1 MLGSSQTQLSSI
13 RLISATIG
21 NFKELI
27 EKALFRE
34 NLFYRINT
42 IEFRVPSLK
51 ERTLDIVPLA
61 EYFMAMYCKKYS
73 KSNLT
78 LSCEAICALQDY
90 HWLGNIRELS
100 HLMERAV
107 LLCRDDVLS
116 VSALNIKPSQL
127 ATASSADLPMMTLE
141 KAEKQ
146 LITQAID
153 QVSQHVPKA
162 AKLLGLTKSS
172 LYRRLENMPIFN
184 SKSLSAYIF
193 YCLGCF
199 ALLFLLS
206 VFWIL
211 FIADWQAWNIGLT
224 LVVLGLFLIMG
235 IMGFKNKVMSSFD
248 RALLHIEAV
257 KVEDYNQYAKSEF
270 KEGVT
275 AHFHNELTMLSEK
288 MQTHK
293 SQYDQHALLLY
304 QLIDQLDTPMLVF
317 NKKQKLTY
325 ANAAFSTLF
334 GQPWQMYRLASPRLL
349 GLVYTDKGWILPSKE
364 QQWHVSQSAFIDSG
378 ERHQL
383 LVFTNIDSA
392 IRASQLNAWQQIIR
406 VMGHEIR
413 NSLTPVSSL
422 AESLASK
429 SVSAR
434 EKQALA
440 VISERCHHLQDFVN
454 RYSSLSQT
462 LNLDLQHIS
471 VAMFVERLK
480 CLFSQKN

>member
-1 MLGSSQTQLSSI
+1 MSI
-13 RLISATIG
+13 
-21 NFKELI
+21 FK
-27 EKALFRE
+27 
-34 NLFYRINT
+34 
-42 IEFRVPSLK
+42 
-51 ERTLDIVPLA
+51 
-61 EYFMAMYCKKYS
+61 
-73 KSNLT
+73 
-78 LSCEAICALQDY
+78 
-90 HWLGNIRELS
+90 
-100 HLMERAV
+100 
-107 LLCRDDVLS
+107 
-116 VSALNIKPSQL
+116 
-127 ATASSADLPMMTLE
+127 
-141 KAEKQ
+141 
-146 LITQAID
+146 
-153 QVSQHVPKA
+153 
-162 AKLLGLTKSS
+162 
-172 LYRRLENMPIFN
+172 
-184 SKSLSAYIF
+184 SKSLNAYIF
-193 YCLGCF
+193 RVLGCC
-199 ALLFLLS
+199 ALLFLLVVS
-206 VFWIL
+206 WVL
-211 FIADWQAWNIGLT
+211 VSADWKAWNISLT
-224 LVVLGLFLIMG
+224 LFVLALFLLTG
-235 IMGFKNKVMSSFD
+235 IMRFKHKVMASFD

-275 AHFHNELTMLSEK
+275 ANFHNELTMLSEK

-317 NKKQKLTY
+317 NQKQKLTY

-334 GQPWQMYRLASPRLL
+334 GQPWQMYRLASPTLL
-349 GLVYTDKGWILPSKE
+349 GLIYTDKGWRLPSKE
-364 QQWHVSQSAFIDSG
+364 QWHVSQSEFIDAG

-429 SVSAR
+429 FVSDR

-462 LNLDLQHIS
+462 LNLDLQQINTG
-471 VAMFVERLK
+471 MLEERLRG
-480 CLFSQKN
+480 LFSQKNLMFVNKSRWLWADSTFIEQVFINLLKNAFEAQSTQVKIEMTEKAQQSAIKIIDDGHGFANTDNLFVPLFTTKQQGQGIGLTFCRNIIEQHGGSIEIKNNLAPQKGMTVTIILPLELKAK

>member
-1 MLGSSQTQLSSI
+1 MSI
-13 RLISATIG
+13 
-21 NFKELI
+21 FK
-27 EKALFRE
+27 
-34 NLFYRINT
+34 
-42 IEFRVPSLK
+42 
-51 ERTLDIVPLA
+51 
-61 EYFMAMYCKKYS
+61 
-73 KSNLT
+73 
-78 LSCEAICALQDY
+78 
-90 HWLGNIRELS
+90 
-100 HLMERAV
+100 
-107 LLCRDDVLS
+107 
-116 VSALNIKPSQL
+116 
-127 ATASSADLPMMTLE
+127 
-141 KAEKQ
+141 
-146 LITQAID
+146 
-153 QVSQHVPKA
+153 
-162 AKLLGLTKSS
+162 
-172 LYRRLENMPIFN
+172 
-184 SKSLSAYIF
+184 SKSLNAYIF
-193 YCLGCF
+193 RVLGCC
-199 ALLFLLS
+199 ALLFLLVVS
-206 VFWIL
+206 WVL
-211 FIADWQAWNIGLT
+211 VSADWKAWNISLT
-224 LVVLGLFLIMG
+224 LVVLALFLLTG
-235 IMGFKNKVMSSFD
+235 IMRFKHKVMSSFD

-275 AHFHNELTMLSEK
+275 ANFHKELTMLSEK

-317 NKKQKLTY
+317 NQKQKLTY

-334 GQPWQMYRLASPRLL
+334 GQPWQMYRLASPTLL
-349 GLVYTDKGWILPSKE
+349 GLIYTDKGWRLPSKE
-364 QQWHVSQSAFIDSG
+364 QWHVSQSEFIDAG

-429 SVSAR
+429 SVSDR

-462 LNLDLQHIS
+462 LNLDLQQINTG
-471 VAMFVERLK
+471 MLEERLRG
-480 CLFSQKN
+480 LFSQKNLMFVNKSRWLWADSTFIEQVFINLLKNAFEAQSTQVKIEMTEKAQQSVIKIIDDGHGFANTDNLFVPLFTTKQQGQGIGLTFCRNIIEQHGGSIEIKNNLAPQKGMTVTIILPLELKAK

>member
-1 MLGSSQTQLSSI
+1 MSI
-13 RLISATIG
+13 
-21 NFKELI
+21 FK
-27 EKALFRE
+27 
-34 NLFYRINT
+34 
-42 IEFRVPSLK
+42 
-51 ERTLDIVPLA
+51 
-61 EYFMAMYCKKYS
+61 
-73 KSNLT
+73 
-78 LSCEAICALQDY
+78 
-90 HWLGNIRELS
+90 
-100 HLMERAV
+100 
-107 LLCRDDVLS
+107 
-116 VSALNIKPSQL
+116 
-127 ATASSADLPMMTLE
+127 
-141 KAEKQ
+141 
-146 LITQAID
+146 
-153 QVSQHVPKA
+153 
-162 AKLLGLTKSS
+162 
-172 LYRRLENMPIFN
+172 

-199 ALLFLLS
+199 ASLFLFS
-206 VFWIL
+206 VSWIL
-211 FIADWQAWNIGLT
+211 FTADWQAWNIGLT

-235 IMGFKNKVMSSFD
+235 ILGFKNKVMSSFD

-275 AHFHNELTMLSEK
+275 ANFHNELTMLSEK

-334 GQPWQMYRLASPRLL
+334 GQPWQMYRLASPKLL

-364 QQWHVSQSAFIDSG
+364 QQWHVSQSEFIDSG

-392 IRASQLNAWQQIIR
+392 IRASQLHAWQQIIR

-429 SVSAR
+429 SVSTR

-462 LNLDLQHIS
+462 LNLDLQQIS

-480 CLFSQKN
+480 GLFSQNNLIFANKSQWLWADAIFIEQVFINLLKNAFEAQATQVKIEITEKSQQTLIQIVDDGHGFANTDNLFVPLFTTKQQGQGIGLTFCRNIIEQHGGHIDMQNNPAGKKGMRVTLVLPSTPTGTI

>member
-1 MLGSSQTQLSSI
+1 
-13 RLISATIG
+13 
-21 NFKELI
+21 
-27 EKALFRE
+27 
-34 NLFYRINT
+34 
-42 IEFRVPSLK
+42 
-51 ERTLDIVPLA
+51 
-61 EYFMAMYCKKYS
+61 
-73 KSNLT
+73 
-78 LSCEAICALQDY
+78 
-90 HWLGNIRELS
+90 
-100 HLMERAV
+100 
-107 LLCRDDVLS
+107 
-116 VSALNIKPSQL
+116 
-127 ATASSADLPMMTLE
+127 
-141 KAEKQ
+141 
-146 LITQAID
+146 
-153 QVSQHVPKA
+153 
-162 AKLLGLTKSS
+162 
-172 LYRRLENMPIFN
+172 MPIFK

-193 YCLGCF
+193 YVLACF
-199 ALLFLLS
+199 ALLFLTC
-206 VFWIL
+206 VCWIL
-211 FIADWQAWNIGLT
+211 VTADWQAWNIGLT
-224 LVVLGLFLIMG
+224 LVVLGLFLLMG
-235 IMGFKNKVMSSFD
+235 IMRFKHRVISSFD

-275 AHFHNELTMLSEK
+275 ANFHNELTMLSEK

-317 NKKQKLTY
+317 NQKQKLTY

-334 GQPWQMYRLASPRLL
+334 GQPWQMYRLASPKLL
-349 GLVYTDKGWILPSKE
+349 GLIYTDKGWHLPSKD
-364 QQWHVSQSAFIDSG
+364 QQWHVSQSEFIDTG

-422 AESLASK
+422 AESLASN
-429 SVSAR
+429 SDSAR

-462 LNLDLQHIS
+462 LNLDLQQLN
-471 VAMFVERLK
+471 VAMFEERLK
-480 CLFSQKN
+480 GLFSQNNLIFTHKSQWLWADPTFIEQVFINLLKNAFEAQATQVTIEIREKAQQTLIKIVDDGHGLANTDNLFVPLFTTKQQGQGIGLTFCRNIIEQHGGSIEIKNNLAPQKGMTATLVLPVLHNTDTGNI